1 MSNMRVLLADD
12 HSLFRSGIA
21 SLLKAK
27 PGIVV
32 IGEASD
38 GLGAI
43 EQARKLKPDVILM
56 DVNMPKCSGLE
67 AVQTIKQEMPQVR
80 IVMLTVSD
88 DDQNLFTA
96 IKNGANGYLLKTIEP
111 QELYDMLAKVYQGEA
126 PISGVIANK
135 ILNELR
141 HVKQAGFVA
150 SQTVDELTA
159 REIEILECVVR
170 GESNS
175 EIAKS
180 LDIAENTVKIHLR
193 NILEKL
199 HLQNRIQAAVY
210 AVHQHIVE
218 DPYDAQT

>member
-1 MSNMRVLLADD
+1 MRVLLADD

-21 SLLKAK
+21 SLLRAR

-32 IGEASD
+32 VGEASD
-38 GLGAI
+38 GMDAI
-43 EQARKLKPDVILM
+43 EQARRLKPDVILM
-56 DVNMPKCSGLE
+56 DINMPKCSGLE
-67 AVQTIKQEMPQVR
+67 AVQAIKQEMPQMR

-111 QELYDMLAKVYQGEA
+111 QELYEMLAKVYQGEA
-126 PISGVIANK
+126 PISGVMANK

-141 HVKQAGFVA
+141 HMKQGGLPA
-150 SQTVDELTA
+150 SQSVDELTA

-218 DPYDAQT
+218 DPYDSQT